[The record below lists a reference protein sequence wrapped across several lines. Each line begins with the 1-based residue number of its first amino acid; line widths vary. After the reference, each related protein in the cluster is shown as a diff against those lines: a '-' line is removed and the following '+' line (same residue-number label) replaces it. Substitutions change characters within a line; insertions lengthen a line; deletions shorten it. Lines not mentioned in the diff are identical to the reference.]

1 MQDAAERIR
10 RRLRRLVPR
19 LHRGLIFPL
28 VAIIGLATLGGAVG
42 RILALGLLPL
52 LWSADEDE
60 PARSWRPRRDLAM
73 ALAAGTTLALLS
85 HFLWSPYLIEGF
97 PATGSDVGEHM
108 WLLHH
113 MNDPGWP
120 DWNANRYPLPV
131 LLARLL
137 AFSGNAYKTWLL
149 AAVVSMGFVGAG
161 LYLWGRAVGGVGTGL
176 AVVLLV
182 GAVPDLALMSRV
194 VSSYPEILALWTLG
208 AGLAAYA
215 LRFPHWATAL
225 AAGVG
230 CGAVFASDARGV
242 VPGALILVVCL
253 AAALGQ
259 RSMRSRG
266 LAVVL
271 VCAPVALSF
280 LIHNQLPQPL
290 KSLEMRTEGT
300 VQASYH
306 RVGEDPPR
314 FAGISGGYVWGR
326 SNPLEFPTTIRNL
339 RASQARLNPAIA
351 TSDQQRQDV
360 ERRVEP
366 LLWPLGVLAALGL
379 LLGGA
384 FPRWRELRE
393 PRAWVRWIDW
403 RGRLA
408 LLPVVACVIWYV
420 NTVSY
425 EYFARFMA
433 LAAPGFLLLAGLG
446 LVALG
451 GRGRPAVLAPVVA
464 LLVLQ
469 FGGPLSVQARWRVP
483 LVANP
488 ELRECVEIAR
498 GDSSGQ
504 PSRSVENC
512 VRALRQRVFYRVAS
526 PLGERIEPE
535 GGPEHPG
542 PREQATW

>member
-1 MQDAAERIR
+1 MQDSAERIR
-10 RRLRRLVPR
+10 RWFRRLAPR
-19 LHRGLIFPL
+19 LHKGQILPLIA
-28 VAIIGLATLGGAVG
+28 VIGLAALGGAVG
-42 RILALGLLPL
+42 RIIALGMLPL
-52 LWSADEDE
+52 LWTAAED
-60 PARSWRPRRDLAM
+60 PPSRPWRPRRDLAM
-73 ALAAGTTLALLS
+73 ALAAGVALALLS
-85 HFLWSPYLIEGF
+85 RFVWSLYLIEDF
-97 PATGSDVGEHM
+97 PTTGSDVGEHM

-113 MNDPGWP
+113 MSNPGWP

-131 LLARLL
+131 LLARLV
-137 AFSGNAYKTWLL
+137 AFSGDPYTTWAV

-161 LYLWGRAVGGVGTGL
+161 LYLWGRAVGGVATGL
-176 AVVLLV
+176 VVVLLV
-182 GAVPDLALMSRV
+182 GAVPDLTLMSRV
-194 VSSYPEILALWTLG
+194 VSSYPEILAVWTLG

-215 LRFPHWATAL
+215 LRFPHWGTAL
-225 AAGVG
+225 AAGVV

-242 VPGALILVVCL
+242 VPGVLILVVSL
-253 AAALGQ
+253 AAAVGQ
-259 RSMRSRG
+259 RSMRSRA
-266 LAVVL
+266 LAVAL

-280 LIHNQLPQPL
+280 LIHNLIPVPM

-314 FAGISGGYVWGR
+314 FAGISSGYVWGR
-326 SNPLEFPTTIRNL
+326 SNPLEFPETIRNL

-351 TSDQQRQDV
+351 TSDQQRNDV

-366 LLWPLGVLAALGL
+366 LVWPIGVLAALGL

-393 PRAWVRWIDW
+393 PGAWIRWIDW

-408 LLPVVACVIWYV
+408 LLPVAACVIWYV
-420 NTVSY
+420 NTVTY

-433 LAAPGFLLLAGLG
+433 LAAPGFILLAGLG

-451 GRGRPAVLAPVVA
+451 GRGRPAFLAPLVA

-469 FGGPLSVQARWRVP
+469 FGGPLAIGASWRVP

-488 ELRECVEIAR
+488 ELRQCVEIAR
-498 GDSSGQ
+498 GESQGQ
-504 PSRSVENC
+504 PSPAVENC
-512 VRALRQRVFYRVAS
+512 VRALQQRLFYRLA
-526 PLGERIEPE
+526 PPFGLPPEPA
-535 GGPEHPG
+535 GPGKRPDPPG
-542 PREQATW
+542 TD